1 MRTFLTDQNK
11 QDYVSNI
18 AFKINLR
25 LQLVTSRNATRAAF
39 NVHNTCAIKFVHT
52 EMHLQN
58 FLLTKESH
66 GHVTLYRFQD
76 KKRSL
81 HLQNTQINNILS

>member
-1 MRTFLTDQNK
+1 MYQYCRQNK
-11 QDYVSNI
+11 P
-18 AFKINLR
+18 AP
-25 LQLVTSRNATRAAF
+25 ATRHKPECYKGSTHF
-39 NVHNTCAIKFVHT
+39 VHNTCAIKFVHT